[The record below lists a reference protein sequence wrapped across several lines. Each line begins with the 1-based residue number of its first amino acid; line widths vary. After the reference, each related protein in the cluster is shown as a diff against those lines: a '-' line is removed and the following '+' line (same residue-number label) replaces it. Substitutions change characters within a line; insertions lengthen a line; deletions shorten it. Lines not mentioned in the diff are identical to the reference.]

1 MPAAIPRRGRTGTA
15 DDEVMHAAPV
25 TTTASQLAVKLAELE
40 TKAKQEVEAA
50 KAAVRLQEEEAAVR
64 RAEVE
69 AQVMAHKTKHDK
81 AAMLQ
86 RLAEEK
92 EQQLQVCLRWCQLSV
107 ACQKRASMWR
117 AVGTVWF
124 AACLPR

>member
-1 MPAAIPRRGRTGTA
+1 MPAAIPRRGKTGTA
-15 DDEVMHAAPV
+15 DAVMHAAPV

-50 KAAVRLQEEEAAVR
+50 KAAVRVQEEAAAVR
-64 RAEVE
+64 REE
-69 AQVMAHKTKHDK
+69 VMAHKSKHDK

-92 EQQLQVCLRWCQLSV
+92 EQQLQVCL
-107 ACQKRASMWR
+107 
-117 AVGTVWF
+117 
-124 AACLPR
+124 